1 MRAIQMSSVIFKNFL
16 KIFSK
21 NLQKSLDLFQKCA
34 TLFIMKA
41 KNWNKKDEEIKT
53 NADYERA
60 LELEELTGARIKRFN
75 PNH

>member
-1 MRAIQMSSVIFKNFL
+1 
-16 KIFSK
+16 
-21 NLQKSLDLFQKCA
+21 
-34 TLFIMKA
+34 MKA

-53 NADYERA
+53 HADYERA